1 MLTFRYSCL
10 VVRDVPAAVEFYGR
24 AFGFA
29 LHFMHPSRGYA
40 ELETGSTLL
49 AFFGEAFVEDTRI
62 FGALR
67 PRLNRADLTPMGAV
81 TALVTDDMER
91 DWARAVAAG
100 ATLVAAPEPKP
111 WGQTVGYLRD
121 PDGCLIEICTRSP
134 RG

>member
-1 MLTFRYSCL
+1 LRYL
-10 VVRDVPAAVEFYGR
+10 
-24 AFGFA
+24 
-29 LHFMHPSRGYA
+29 HPSRGYA

-49 AFFGEAFVEDTRI
+49 AFFGEGFVEDTHI

-67 PRLNRADLTPMGAV
+67 ARSNRAELDPMGAV
-81 TALVTDDMER
+81 TALVSDSMER
-91 DWARAVAAG
+91 DWARAVGAG
-100 ATLVAAPEPKP
+100 ATVVAAPEAKP